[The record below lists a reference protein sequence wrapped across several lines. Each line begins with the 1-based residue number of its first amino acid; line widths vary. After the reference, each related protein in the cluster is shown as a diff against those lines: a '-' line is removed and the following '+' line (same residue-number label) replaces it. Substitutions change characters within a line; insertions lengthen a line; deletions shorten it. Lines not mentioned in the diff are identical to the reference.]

1 MQENTEKEF
10 EDILKEG
17 KLYLETRAEYLRLY
31 LLEKVSKMFADLITS
46 AVVIICF
53 ILAFLFAIITL
64 ALFLSDVFN
73 SFTAGFGA
81 VCLILILI
89 AVVVNALKEKYIEKA
104 LINIAIKKYFN
115 KLADKEDEKV

>member
-1 MQENTEKEF
+1 MEENTEKQL

-17 KLYLETRAEYLRLY
+17 KVYLETRAEFLRLY
-31 LLEKVSKMFADLITS
+31 VLEKVSKMFADLVTN
-46 AVVIICF
+46 VFVIICF

-73 SFTAGFGA
+73 SFTAGFGS

-89 AVVVNALKEKYIEKA
+89 AVVVNMTKEKYIEKA

-115 KLADKEDEKV
+115 KIADKDDEKL

>member
-1 MQENTEKEF
+1 MQENTEKQF

-17 KLYLETRAEYLRLY
+17 KVYLETRAEYMRLY
-31 LLEKVSKMFADLITS
+31 LLEKVSKLVADVITNIF
-46 AVVIICF
+46 VIICF

-73 SFTAGFGA
+73 SFTAGFGS

-89 AVVVNALKEKYIEKA
+89 AVVVNSTKASVEKA
-104 LINIAIKKYFN
+104 IINIAIKKYFT
-115 KLADKEDEKV
+115 KLADKDDEKL